1 MAIINEDTL
10 KKKID
15 TLLQENQMVP
25 LDQDSTD
32 SFQKHIKKKS
42 VNANDKREHHT
53 VRYPLLVLFLSYPH
67 TEKTNIG

>member
-32 SFQKHIKKKS
+32 SFQKHIKKKIR
-42 VNANDKREHHT
+42 KC
-53 VRYPLLVLFLSYPH
+53 
-67 TEKTNIG
+67 K